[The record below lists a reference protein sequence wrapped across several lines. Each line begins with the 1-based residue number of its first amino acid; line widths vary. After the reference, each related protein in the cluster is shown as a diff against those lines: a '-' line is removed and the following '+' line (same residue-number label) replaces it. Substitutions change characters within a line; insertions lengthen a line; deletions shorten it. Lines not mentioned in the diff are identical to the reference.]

1 MLESHRERRKMP
13 VEISDIEEFV
23 RISER
28 AEECRVK
35 RLEDLVKLKLRTP
48 SKLYTIKLNAEK
60 AAEVL
65 KQIKCEV
72 VET

>member
-1 MLESHRERRKMP
+1 MP
-13 VEISDIEEFV
+13 AQISDIEEFV

-48 SKLYTIKLNAEK
+48 SKLYTI
-60 AAEVL
+60 
-65 KQIKCEV
+65 
-72 VET
+72 

>member
-1 MLESHRERRKMP
+1 MP
-13 VEISDIEEFV
+13 SQISDVEEFV

-35 RLEDLVKLKLRTP
+35 RLEDAVKLKLRTP
-48 SKLYTIKLNAEK
+48 SKLYTIRLNAEE
-60 AAEVL
+60 AAEVVKRL
-65 KQIKCEV
+65 KCEV